1 MKAVVL
7 TGIDGPKCL
16 RINDVT
22 TPCPLSGE
30 VRVKLMASALNR
42 RDYWMTRGRYP
53 GTKVPCIPGS
63 DGAGIVDAV
72 GEGVDSSLIG
82 REVILY
88 PARAWGENENFYG
101 PDFRI
106 LGMPDQGT
114 FAELIC
120 TPAEDIYDKPA
131 HLGWEQACSVPLA
144 GLTAWRAVVT
154 QAEVQ
159 RGQKILVTGA
169 GGGVSTFA
177 ILWCLQLGVEVY
189 VSSGNE
195 GKIKLAKAMG
205 VAGAENYKDPD
216 CYKKLREQ
224 SGGFHAVIDSAGGD
238 ALNSILET
246 LLPGGRYVFF
256 GSTAGIPPNGL
267 PMGKLFFNHIRIQG
281 TTMGSKNEFNNMLLF
296 LNRNKIKPVIDSV
309 YPLSAAVEAYSQME
323 VFGHTGKIILLNN

>member
-1 MKAVVL
+1 
-7 TGIDGPKCL
+7 
-16 RINDVT
+16 
-22 TPCPLSGE
+22 
-30 VRVKLMASALNR
+30 
-42 RDYWMTRGRYP
+42 
-53 GTKVPCIPGS
+53 
-63 DGAGIVDAV
+63 
-72 GEGVDSSLIG
+72 
-82 REVILY
+82 
-88 PARAWGENENFYG
+88 
-101 PDFRI
+101 
-106 LGMPDQGT
+106 MPDQGT

-281 TTMGSKNEFNNMLLF
+281 TTMGSNTEFKNMVHF
-296 LNRNKIKPVIDSV
+296 LNSNKIKPVIDSA
-309 YPLSAAVEAYSQME
+309 YPLSKAIEAHMQME
-323 VFGHTGKIILLNN
+323 VFGHTGKIILLNDAVG